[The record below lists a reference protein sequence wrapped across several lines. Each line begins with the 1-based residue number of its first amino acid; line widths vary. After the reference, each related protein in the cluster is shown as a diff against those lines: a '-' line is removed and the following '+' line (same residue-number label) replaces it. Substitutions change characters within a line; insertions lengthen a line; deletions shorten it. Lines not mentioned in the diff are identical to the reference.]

1 MSVLDNVKTAASR
14 DLHYNVF
21 DSIFRTKRFW
31 NSEKAVDEKVEQ
43 ILEILGLKEY
53 SELKKNYRPSFIDKV
68 NEWKHKTGG
77 LTQTEYNEYQNML
90 RRNKECYSKGE
101 SLF

>member
-1 MSVLDNVKTAASR
+1 MTAPLFDIKSKFSEYVTLAENGDVVEIKKHGKT
-14 DLHYNVF
+14 
-21 DSIFRTKRFW
+21 T
-31 NSEKAVDEKVEQ
+31 AV
-43 ILEILGLKEY
+43 IIGLKEY

>member
-1 MSVLDNVKTAASR
+1 MTAPLFDIKSKFSEYVTLAENGDVVEITKHGKT
-14 DLHYNVF
+14 
-21 DSIFRTKRFW
+21 T
-31 NSEKAVDEKVEQ
+31 AV
-43 ILEILGLKEY
+43 IIGLKEY

-90 RRNKECYSKGE
+90 RRNKECYSNGE

>member
-1 MSVLDNVKTAASR
+1 MTAPLFDIKSKFSEYVTLAENGDAVEITKHGKT
-14 DLHYNVF
+14 
-21 DSIFRTKRFW
+21 T
-31 NSEKAVDEKVEQ
+31 AV
-43 ILEILGLKEY
+43 IIGLKEY

>member
-1 MSVLDNVKTAASR
+1 MTAPLFDIKSKFSEYVTLAENGDVVEITKHGKT
-14 DLHYNVF
+14 
-21 DSIFRTKRFW
+21 T
-31 NSEKAVDEKVEQ
+31 AV
-43 ILEILGLKEY
+43 IIGLKEY
-53 SELKKNYRPSFIDKV
+53 SELKNNYRPSFIDKV

>member
-1 MSVLDNVKTAASR
+1 MTAPLFDIKSKFCEYVTLAENGDVVEITKHGKT
-14 DLHYNVF
+14 
-21 DSIFRTKRFW
+21 T
-31 NSEKAVDEKVEQ
+31 AV
-43 ILEILGLKEY
+43 IIGLKEY

>member
-1 MSVLDNVKTAASR
+1 MTAPLFDIKSKFSEYVTLAENGDVVEITKHGKT
-14 DLHYNVF
+14 
-21 DSIFRTKRFW
+21 T
-31 NSEKAVDEKVEQ
+31 AV
-43 ILEILGLKEY
+43 IIGLKEY

-90 RRNKECYSKGE
+90 RRNQECYSKGE

>member
-1 MSVLDNVKTAASR
+1 MTAPLFDIKSKFSEYVTLAENGDVVEITKHGKT
-14 DLHYNVF
+14 
-21 DSIFRTKRFW
+21 T
-31 NSEKAVDEKVEQ
+31 AV
-43 ILEILGLKEY
+43 IIGLKEY

-68 NEWKHKTGG
+68 NEWKLKTGG

-90 RRNKECYSKGE
+90 RRNQECYSKGE

>member
-1 MSVLDNVKTAASR
+1 MTAPLFDIKSKFSEYVTLAENGDVVEITKHGKT
-14 DLHYNVF
+14 
-21 DSIFRTKRFW
+21 T
-31 NSEKAVDEKVEQ
+31 AV
-43 ILEILGLKEY
+43 IIGLNEY

-68 NEWKHKTGG
+68 NEWKYKTGG

>member
-1 MSVLDNVKTAASR
+1 MTAPLFDIKSKFSEYVTLAENGEVVEITKHGKT
-14 DLHYNVF
+14 
-21 DSIFRTKRFW
+21 T
-31 NSEKAVDEKVEQ
+31 AV
-43 ILEILGLKEY
+43 IIGLKEY

>member
-1 MSVLDNVKTAASR
+1 MTAPLFDIKSKFSEYVTLAENGDVVEITKHGKT
-14 DLHYNVF
+14 
-21 DSIFRTKRFW
+21 T
-31 NSEKAVDEKVEQ
+31 AV
-43 ILEILGLKEY
+43 IIGLNEY

-101 SLF
+101 YLF

>member
-1 MSVLDNVKTAASR
+1 MTAPLFDIKSKFSEYVTLAENGDVVEITKYGKT
-14 DLHYNVF
+14 
-21 DSIFRTKRFW
+21 T
-31 NSEKAVDEKVEQ
+31 AV
-43 ILEILGLKEY
+43 IIGLKEY

>member
-1 MSVLDNVKTAASR
+1 MTAPLFDIKSKFSEYVTLAENGDVVEITKHGKT
-14 DLHYNVF
+14 
-21 DSIFRTKRFW
+21 T
-31 NSEKAVDEKVEQ
+31 AV
-43 ILEILGLKEY
+43 IIGLKEY

-90 RRNKECYSKGE
+90 RRNKEYYSKGE

>member
-1 MSVLDNVKTAASR
+1 MTAPLFDIKSKFSEYVTLAENGDVVEITKHGKT
-14 DLHYNVF
+14 
-21 DSIFRTKRFW
+21 T
-31 NSEKAVDEKVEQ
+31 AV
-43 ILEILGLKEY
+43 IIGLKEY

-101 SLF
+101 PLF

>member
-1 MSVLDNVKTAASR
+1 MTAPLFDIKSKFSEYVTLAENGDVVEITKHGKT
-14 DLHYNVF
+14 
-21 DSIFRTKRFW
+21 T
-31 NSEKAVDEKVEQ
+31 AV
-43 ILEILGLKEY
+43 IIGLNEY

-90 RRNKECYSKGE
+90 RRNKECYSRGE

>member
-1 MSVLDNVKTAASR
+1 MTAPLFDIKSKFSEYVTLAENGDVVEITKHGKT
-14 DLHYNVF
+14 
-21 DSIFRTKRFW
+21 T
-31 NSEKAVDEKVEQ
+31 AV
-43 ILEILGLKEY
+43 IIGLKEY

>member
-1 MSVLDNVKTAASR
+1 MTAPLFDIKSKFSEYVTLAENGEVVEITKHGKT
-14 DLHYNVF
+14 
-21 DSIFRTKRFW
+21 T
-31 NSEKAVDEKVEQ
+31 AV
-43 ILEILGLKEY
+43 IIGLNEY

-90 RRNKECYSKGE
+90 RKNKECYSKGE

>member
-1 MSVLDNVKTAASR
+1 MTAPLFDIKSKFSEYVTLAENGDVVEITKHGKT
-14 DLHYNVF
+14 
-21 DSIFRTKRFW
+21 T
-31 NSEKAVDEKVEQ
+31 AV
-43 ILEILGLKEY
+43 IIGLKEY

-90 RRNKECYSKGE
+90 RRNKECYSKGK

>member
-1 MSVLDNVKTAASR
+1 MTAPLFDIKSKFSEYVTLAENGEVVEITKHGKT
-14 DLHYNVF
+14 
-21 DSIFRTKRFW
+21 T
-31 NSEKAVDEKVEQ
+31 AV
-43 ILEILGLKEY
+43 IIGLNEY

-90 RRNKECYSKGE
+90 RRNKECYSNGE

>member
-1 MSVLDNVKTAASR
+1 MTAPLFDIKSKFSEYVTLAENGDVVEITKHGKT
-14 DLHYNVF
+14 
-21 DSIFRTKRFW
+21 T
-31 NSEKAVDEKVEQ
+31 AV
-43 ILEILGLKEY
+43 IIGLKEY

-90 RRNKECYSKGE
+90 RRNQECYSIGE
-101 SLF
+101 ALF

>member
-1 MSVLDNVKTAASR
+1 MTAPLFDIKSKFSEYVTLAENGNVVEITKHGKT
-14 DLHYNVF
+14 
-21 DSIFRTKRFW
+21 T
-31 NSEKAVDEKVEQ
+31 AV
-43 ILEILGLKEY
+43 IIGLKEY